1 MISIHEHKQITEDEL
16 SKAEMD
22 ESEKSELCSAFRKTF
37 KDEKKDLAPRHL
49 GIDGEL
55 KAGYYIGVCW
65 VKLEGK
71 ESISVQVLPKKFDD
85 TKKKIDYIRL
95 FATALE
101 VDSFEEAEYFSG
113 YYSID
118 FEESPVEVSSD
129 ENLITPLLL
138 FHYLTLL
145 THLSKKGLRKGYVHR
160 EENLQSK
167 VRGRISFIHNL
178 RKNVLNKRENRNCC
192 KFQEYTVD
200 TPENRFLKKALL
212 VAESQLKNIP
222 LKSCEE
228 LFRRL
233 GCIKSAF
240 FEVSDD
246 FSESRRMKVSP
257 NKLYPHYAEAVRV
270 AEMIL
275 RYFDRDMNGSSSQV
289 HSVRPFC
296 IDMSRL
302 YEMYVLHLLKKA
314 YPGKIHFQ
322 VKGSHWTQVDFIK
335 TGEDEKIILDAKYK
349 PRYEKGDRGI
359 VDDVREISGYARDNK
374 ILKILG
380 WNPAAEKGKY
390 LPDCVIV
397 YPAVQSDED
406 EKENE
411 KGDPKT
417 VNSSDPS
424 KTAVDRRDE
433 NEKKKTPFDS
443 TKTVVDQCDE
453 IKFFSGF
460 YKIAVPLPIKGE

>member
-1 MISIHEHKQITEDEL
+1 M
-16 SKAEMD
+16 
-22 ESEKSELCSAFRKTF
+22 
-37 KDEKKDLAPRHL
+37 
-49 GIDGEL
+49 
-55 KAGYYIGVCW
+55 
-65 VKLEGK
+65 
-71 ESISVQVLPKKFDD
+71 
-85 TKKKIDYIRL
+85 
-95 FATALE
+95 
-101 VDSFEEAEYFSG
+101 
-113 YYSID
+113 
-118 FEESPVEVSSD
+118 SSD

-167 VRGRISFIHNL
+167 VRGRISFIRNL
-178 RKNVLNKRENRNCC
+178 RKNVLNKREDRNCC

-212 VAESQLKNIP
+212 VAELQLKNIP
-222 LKSCEE
+222 SLKSCEE

-246 FSESRRMKVSP
+246 FSE
-257 NKLYPHYAEAVRV
+257 YPHYAEAVRV

-275 RYFDRDMNGSSSQV
+275 RYFDRDMNGSSSLV

-322 VKGSHWTQVDFIK
+322 VKGFHRTQADFVK

-374 ILKILG
+374 ILKNLG

-397 YPAVQSDED
+397 YPVVQFDED
-406 EKENE
+406 EKANE
-411 KGDPKT
+411 KGAPKT

-433 NEKKKTPFDS
+433 NEKKKTSFDS

-453 IKFFSGF
+453 IKSFSGF
-460 YKIAVPLPIKGE
+460 YKIAVPLPTKGE

>member
-1 MISIHEHKQITEDEL
+1 MISIHEHRQITDDEL
-16 SKAEMD
+16 AQAEMG
-22 ESEKSELCSAFRKTF
+22 EPEKSELRSAFQKTF
-37 KDEKKDLAPRHL
+37 KDEKGKKDLAPRHL

-71 ESISVQVLPKKFDD
+71 EPISVQVLPKKFDD
-85 TKKKIDYIRL
+85 AKKEIDYIRL

-101 VDSFEEAEYFSG
+101 VDSSEEAEYFSG

-167 VRGRISFIHNL
+167 VRGRISFIRNL
-178 RKNVLNKRENRNCC
+178 RKNVLNRREDRNCC

-200 TPENRFLKKALL
+200 TSENRFLKKALL

-222 LKSCEE
+222 SLKSCEE

-246 FSESRRMKVSP
+246 FSENRRMKVSP

-302 YEMYVLHLLKKA
+302 YEMYVLHLLKEA

-322 VKGSHWTQVDFIK
+322 VKGSLRTQVDFVK

-359 VDDVREISGYARDNK
+359 VNDVREISGYARDNK
-374 ILKILG
+374 ILKNLG
-380 WNPAAEKGKY
+380 WNPVAEKGKY

-397 YPAVQSDED
+397 YPVCQRDED
-406 EKENE
+406 DEEKE
-411 KGDPKT
+411 KGSSKT
-417 VNSSDPS
+417 VNSFDP
-424 KTAVDRRDE
+424 
-433 NEKKKTPFDS
+433 N
-443 TKTVVDQCDE
+443 KTVVDQCDI
-453 IKFFSGF
+453 IKSFSGF
-460 YKIAVPLPIKGE
+460 HKIAVPLPTKGK